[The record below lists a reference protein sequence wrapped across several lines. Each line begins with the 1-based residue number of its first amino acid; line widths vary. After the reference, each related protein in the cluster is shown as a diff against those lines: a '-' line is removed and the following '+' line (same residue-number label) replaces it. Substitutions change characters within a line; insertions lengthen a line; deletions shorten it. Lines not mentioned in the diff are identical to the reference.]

1 MKYSRGIY
9 AALYAIAGGLIISGM
24 YIAGIGAAEK
34 AHQREEKRPA
44 VEVAAPIRKAEPLP
58 PRKPEHVEA
67 SEVVPLSPE
76 LQAFTGYEAMKNGV
90 PYSLVLAVM
99 EQESRFTLDADSG
112 DSFGIMQ
119 INAIH
124 GPRDIIMEPHE
135 NIRIGCWLLGY
146 LYKEYGRWD
155 MALTA
160 YNWGQQ
166 AAEREFF
173 QYGIPSSPY
182 SREVMERWKKWSN
195 TIQKVGV
202 VPKD

>member
-1 MKYSRGIY
+1 MRYSRGVY
-9 AALYAIAGGLIISGM
+9 AALYAIAGGLIMSGM
-24 YIAGIGAAEK
+24 YISGIGAAEK

-44 VEVAAPIRKAEPLP
+44 VEAAAPAKKAEAEY
-58 PRKPEHVEA
+58 KPEQLQA
-67 SEVVPLSPE
+67 SELIPLSPE
-76 LQAFTGYEAMKNGV
+76 LQAFTGYEALKNGV
-90 PYSLVLAVM
+90 PYALVLAVM

-124 GPRDIIMEPHE
+124 GPQDIIMEPHE

-166 AAEREFF
+166 GAEREFF
-173 QYGIPSSPY
+173 QYGVTSSPY
-182 SREVMERWKKWSN
+182 SKEVMARWRKWS
-195 TIQKVGV
+195 VGLNEHL
-202 VPKD
+202 

>member
-9 AALYAIAGGLIISGM
+9 AALYAIAGGLIMSGM

-34 AHQREEKRPA
+34 AHEETIKRPA
-44 VEVAAPIRKAEPLP
+44 VEVTISPSKQEP
-58 PRKPEHVEA
+58 KQQQV
-67 SEVVPLSPE
+67 SELIPLDPE
-76 LQAFTGYEAMKNGV
+76 LQIYTGYEALKNGV

-99 EQESRFTLDADSG
+99 EQESRFTLDADNG

-124 GPRDIIMEPHE
+124 GPRDIIIEPHE

-166 AAEREFF
+166 GAEREFF
-173 QYGIPSSPY
+173 QYGVTSSPY
-182 SREVMERWKKWSN
+182 SKEVMARWRKWSRWLN
-195 TIQKVGV
+195 E
-202 VPKD
+202 DL

>member
-1 MKYSRGIY
+1 MKYSRGVY
-9 AALYAIAGGLIISGM
+9 TAGMAVAAGLIMAGM
-24 YIAGIGAAEK
+24 YIAGIGAAGK

-44 VEVAAPIRKAEPLP
+44 VEVTAPARKATPDSSPKHEP
-58 PRKPEHVEA
+58 EQQQV
-67 SEVVPLSPE
+67 SELIPLDPE
-76 LQAFTGYEAMKNGV
+76 LQTFTGYEALKNGV
-90 PYSLVLAVM
+90 PYALVLALM

-166 AAEREFF
+166 GAEREFF
-173 QYGIPSSPY
+173 QYGVASSPY
-182 SREVMERWKKWSN
+182 SKEVMARWRKWS
-195 TIQKVGV
+195 V
-202 VPKD
+202 VLNEDL